1 MRVDGEVELKIKYTS
16 NVKIQAV
23 HNIADFS

>member
-1 MRVDGEVELKIKYTS
+1 MRFDGEVELKIKFTS

-23 HNIADFS
+23 HNIADIS